1 MFARRASR
9 RDGRATARQLERRGD
24 SRVHRARRSRAG
36 SGQVVGDTTLATG
49 AALDLEAVDQI
60 NDIEEATTRT
70 VADARTSYGDGQMR
84 LSRSDSTDHNDV
96 ALIGDERATGKVADQ
111 VFVDGCTGEVEVI
124 DIFCQR

>member
-1 MFARRASR
+1 MEE
-9 RDGRATARQLERRGD
+9 QLPTSLSEGEIAEFIEHD
-24 SRVHRARRSRAG
+24 EVEP
-36 SGQVVGDTTLATG
+36 GQVRWSAIRPWRPARLSISRLLTRSTTLKKRPRAP
-49 AALDLEAVDQI
+49 
-60 NDIEEATTRT
+60 